1 MSLCP
6 SGAIDEFLED
16 LGSYK
21 PKEHIISCNKV
32 VELIRK
38 YDEPI
43 IFRIDNKPYTFISNL
58 VAARGNLYRAL
69 RANNDKEAYERLM
82 RAVREPGRLVYEDFN
97 KYFQY
102 RSSSVVDLPAIRF
115 YERDGGEYISSSM
128 FVACS
133 DGICNASIHRIMVNT
148 EQNYAAARI
157 VPRHLY
163 TLLREKGSLPVAISI
178 GTHPLVLLAAAMS
191 PPLGFFE
198 LNVAA
203 SLLGGCMRVCK
214 TPYFGLPVP
223 CGSSL
228 VVEAVLGPERRREG
242 PFVDLLQLYDRV
254 RDEPALHVKAIY
266 TNKVYTPLIHAILP
280 GGYEHMILMGFPRE
294 AAIYEAVSRAIPRVH
309 KVRLTRGGGM
319 WLHAVVSIEKTHD
332 GDGKT
337 AAFAALAA
345 HPSLKHV
352 IVVDEDIDPD
362 DPWEVEWAIA
372 TRVQADRDV
381 VIIRNSRGSTLDP
394 SAEEGLTAKMI
405 IDATAPLS
413 RRKEFER
420 PRS

>member
-1 MSLCP
+1 
-6 SGAIDEFLED
+6 
-16 LGSYK
+16 
-21 PKEHIISCNKV
+21 
-32 VELIRK
+32 
-38 YDEPI
+38 
-43 IFRIDNKPYTFISNL
+43 
-58 VAARGNLYRAL
+58 
-69 RANNDKEAYERLM
+69 
-82 RAVREPGRLVYEDFN
+82 
-97 KYFQY
+97 
-102 RSSSVVDLPAIRF
+102 
-115 YERDGGEYISSSM
+115 
-128 FVACS
+128 
-133 DGICNASIHRIMVNT
+133 
-148 EQNYAAARI
+148 
-157 VPRHLY
+157 
-163 TLLREKGSLPVAISI
+163 
-178 GTHPLVLLAAAMS
+178 
-191 PPLGFFE
+191 
-198 LNVAA
+198 
-203 SLLGGCMRVCK
+203 
-214 TPYFGLPVP
+214 
-223 CGSSL
+223 
-228 VVEAVLGPERRREG
+228 
-242 PFVDLLQLYDRV
+242 
-254 RDEPALHVKAIY
+254 
-266 TNKVYTPLIHAILP
+266 
-280 GGYEHMILMGFPRE
+280 MILMGFPRE

-362 DPWEVEWAIA
+362 NPWEVEWAIA